1 VLAIYSQGGGKKGG
15 AHAWQSD
22 STNIGAISYLPI
34 QAFEFAYHR
43 TFRAVHQRNAILQS
57 VTYALLPSDRFL
69 HLLTKSPTLA
79 QDRRTL
85 NLDESQMQVFRELQG
100 KIKDILLAI
109 KALATAR
116 RKGQGG
122 AGGRDSEFE
131 EV

>member
-1 VLAIYSQGGGKKGG
+1 MDIIVSPQDKNNLISHSHCTFLLRCSATHYNNVLHGAPAQCYPSKCYICTAAIGP
-15 AHAWQSD
+15 
-22 STNIGAISYLPI
+22 L
-34 QAFEFAYHR
+34 R
-43 TFRAVHQRNAILQS
+43 
-57 VTYALLPSDRFL
+57 
-69 HLLTKSPTLA
+69 LLTKSPTLA
-79 QDRRTL
+79 QDRHTL